1 MSKKLLIAGNWKLNG
16 EKKDISFIKN
26 LLKFHSKKL
35 TKKVD
40 ILICPPFTLIDK
52 FCQLTQRSNIE
63 IGGQDCSE
71 NETGAYTG
79 EVSANFL
86 KDTGCEYVL
95 VGHSE
100 RRILN
105 NENNAE
111 IKSRAQTA
119 INSNLKVILCVGE
132 KLTDREEGKALE
144 YIEKQIND
152 CLPNNFKNLFIAYE
166 PIWSIGTGKIPSAF
180 EIQEM
185 HSHIKK
191 IVFRISNENINVLYG
206 GSVNTGN
213 IKEILKITNVDG
225 VLVGG
230 ASLKAKDFLAIYSAA
245 VKHLDTSS

>member
-1 MSKKLLIAGNWKLNG
+1 MFIAANWKMNLDKKSILEFTKSLHKYKFSNQINTCIFPPITYIDYLNNLIN
-16 EKKDISFIKN
+16 KLPIS
-26 LLKFHSKKL
+26 
-35 TKKVD
+35 
-40 ILICPPFTLIDK
+40 
-52 FCQLTQRSNIE
+52 
-63 IGGQDCSE
+63 IGGQNCHYKSS
-71 NETGAYTG
+71 GAFTG

-105 NENNAE
+105 YENNVE

-132 KLTDREEGKALE
+132 DLTDREEGKALE

-152 CLPNNFKNLFIAYE
+152 CLPNNFKNSLIAYE
-166 PIWSIGTGKIPSAF
+166 PIWSIGTGKIPSVF

-185 HSHIKK
+185 HSHIKTIACK
-191 IVFRISNENINVLYG
+191 ILNKNIKVLYG
-206 GSVNTGN
+206 GSVNTEN
-213 IKEILKITNVDG
+213 INDILKITNVDG

-245 VKHLDTSS
+245 VKHLHSSS

>member
-1 MSKKLLIAGNWKLNG
+1 MFIAANWKMNLDKKSILEYSEFLNKFKFSN
-16 EKKDISFIKN
+16 EINACIFPPIIYVDYLKN
-26 LLKFHSKKL
+26 LINNLPIS
-35 TKKVD
+35 V
-40 ILICPPFTLIDK
+40 
-52 FCQLTQRSNIE
+52 
-63 IGGQDCSE
+63 GGQNCHFKSS
-71 NETGAYTG
+71 GAFTG

-86 KDTGCEYVL
+86 KDTGCEYAL
-95 VGHSE
+95 IGHSE

-132 KLTDREEGKALE
+132 SLTDREDGKALE

-152 CLPNNFKNLFIAYE
+152 CLPNNFKNSLIAYD
-166 PIWSIGTGKIPSAF
+166 PIWSIGTGKIPNVF

-185 HSHIKK
+185 HSHIKTIACK
-191 IVFRISNENINVLYG
+191 ILNKNIKVLYG
-206 GSVNTGN
+206 GSVNTEN
-213 IKEILKITNVDG
+213 INDILEITNVDG

-245 VKHLDTSS
+245 VKHLNNSS